1 MAKQSGLHQIRG
13 KVGEHSYYKQ
23 TGVSSGLIRSIN
35 QGLSSRVKNGEE
47 YANTRLNMQ
56 EFGQACQIAGQLGK
70 MVSPK
75 FRPMVLPFSQ
85 SKMAKDILALI
96 KEDTTSP
103 VVWGWRGLMPSK
115 FVDAL
120 ASLNATAKF
129 AFDMVIANVE
139 VSSEATHSALYEDW
153 NADVTFQTG
162 LEDFLTSIGAQGV
175 LVKAIAV
182 SAAYTAP
189 SFASD
194 INGKL
199 IARSWKDDT
208 KSVLPDATDLPI
220 GLSNIIVPANPDENF
235 HRVMVLVTMPYR
247 TIGTQNHIL
256 QEYCSFQSFELPAP
270 GA

>member
-23 TGVSSGLIRSIN
+23 TGVASGLIRSIN

-96 KEDTTSP
+96 KADTTSP
-103 VVWGWRGLMPSK
+103 VVWGWRGLMPAK
-115 FVDAL
+115 FVEAL
-120 ASLNATAKF
+120 ASLNAIAKYP
-129 AFDMVIANVE
+129 FDNAITDVI
-139 VSSEATHSALYEDW
+139 VSSSTTESSLYEDW
-153 NADVTFQTG
+153 SAEIYYQTG
-162 LEDFLTSIGAQGV
+162 FDDFLTSINANGV
-175 LVKAIAV
+175 FIKAIAV

-189 SFASD
+189 NFASD
-194 INGKL
+194 IKGQLN
-199 IARSWKDDT
+199 ARAWRDQTGDATFGDT
-208 KSVLPDATDLPI
+208 DMTINLTNILVPVNPDA
-220 GLSNIIVPANPDENF
+220 NF
-235 HRVMVLVTMPYR
+235 HRTIVVVTMPYR
-247 TIGTQNHIL
+247 KVGTDKHIL
-256 QEYCSFQSFELPAP
+256 QEYCSFKAFEVPEP
-270 GA
+270 